1 MSINK
6 FNVSYADFELG
17 QIINPEEFDVNN
29 ADIVTRINLIIDVLN
44 QITDGINGLGQPADG
59 TAIIDS
65 GTISP
70 FTSGKLQPLLEEII
84 TRLRS
89 VVDSTS
95 GADFIGLTPV
105 SGWNSD
111 TVQSQF
117 EELKTITDQMTADR
131 VSGDNNLQSQ
141 ITTLNAT
148 VTSHGSRLTT
158 AESNITALQS
168 SKADSSS
175 VYTKAQSD
183 SNLATLDSNLR
194 LDFYSKSQVD
204 TLLSGKT
211 SNTGNHAGTW
221 QGLDVDDLA
230 GAIGAQGC
238 VISNTQ
244 PTSPTEQLLW
254 FNPSNNQYAIY
265 LNGQWR
271 INSAPTQIGK
281 RHNRV
286 TLGSAVST
294 VNIGIS
300 GFNPLYDAFF
310 VTQNS
315 VFINEGYEYS
325 VGGDGVSITKLGGGT
340 WDVGTVF
347 DFMAFVV
354 QPAT

>member
-1 MSINK
+1 MISK
-6 FNVSYADFELG
+6 FNVSYPDFELG

-29 ADIVTRINLIIDVLN
+29 ADIANRLNLVIDVLN
-44 QITDGINGLGQPADG
+44 QITDGVNSAGQPADG

-70 FTSGKLQPLLEEII
+70 FTSGKLQALLEEIVA
-84 TRLRS
+84 RLRS
-89 VVDSTS
+89 TTDSIS

-105 SGWNSD
+105 SGWNSN

-117 EELKTITDQMTADR
+117 EELKSVTDQMTADR
-131 VSGDNNLQSQ
+131 ISGDNNLQSQ
-141 ITTLNAT
+141 ITTLNGT
-148 VTSHGSRLTT
+148 VSSHGTRLSS
-158 AESNITALQS
+158 AETSITSLQS
-168 SKADSSS
+168 SKADVSNT
-175 VYTKAQSD
+175 YTKLQVD
-183 SNLATLDSNLR
+183 SNISALDTSIR
-194 LDFYSKSQVD
+194 ADFYSKSEVNS
-204 TLLSGKT
+204 LLSGKT
-211 SNTGNHAGTW
+211 SYTGNHAGTW
-221 QGLDVDDLA
+221 QGIDVNDLA
-230 GAIGAQGC
+230 GVIGAQGC

-244 PTSPTEQLLW
+244 PTSPTEGLLW
-254 FNPSNNQYAIY
+254 FNPTNNQYTIY

-271 INSAPTQIGK
+271 INSKPTQIGK

-325 VGGDGVSITKLGGGT
+325 VGVDGVSITKLGGGT
-340 WDVGTVF
+340 WDIGTVF

-354 QPAT
+354 QPTP